1 VWARAGDVGEGTP
14 AAGVVEAIAG
24 VAAAVAIEG
33 VEVARRMDQ
42 IGKRKTS
49 WI

>member
-1 VWARAGDVGEGTP
+1 
-14 AAGVVEAIAG
+14 VVEAIAG